1 MKIANNAR
9 RHFDELFASSGD
21 PWGYEH
27 RWYEARKRAL
37 TLACLPK
44 SRYARG
50 YEPGCANGAL
60 SADLATR
67 CERLLISDGAAE
79 AVALAERRVA
89 GLTHVSAFQA
99 LTPDE
104 WPDGAFDLIVISEVA
119 YYLDAAA
126 LSTLVTKAIQ
136 SLVPGGDIV
145 ACHWRH
151 AIEDGHGYGDA
162 VHEALARALPIPR
175 IWSLVD
181 PDFRLE
187 VWSSDRRSIGE
198 REGLVPGIS
207 SYERGGP

>member
-1 MKIANNAR
+1 MSGVKDPR
-9 RHFDELFASSGD
+9 HHFDELFAASED
-21 PWGYEH
+21 PWGYEY

-44 SRYARG
+44 ARYASG

-60 SADLATR
+60 STELATR
-67 CERLLISDGAAE
+67 CDRLLISDGAAE
-79 AVALAERRVA
+79 AVALAKRRVA
-89 GLTHVSAFQA
+89 GLSHVRSFQA
-99 LTPDE
+99 WTPE
-104 WPDGAFDLIVISEVA
+104 HWPEGRFDLIVISEVA

-126 LSTLVTKAIQ
+126 LSTLATKAIA
-136 SLVPGGDIV
+136 SLAPGGDLV

-151 AIEDGHGYGDA
+151 AIGDCRWSGDA
-162 VHEALARALPIPR
+162 VHEALAQALPVPR

-198 REGLVPGIS
+198 RERLVPACG
-207 SYERGGP
+207 